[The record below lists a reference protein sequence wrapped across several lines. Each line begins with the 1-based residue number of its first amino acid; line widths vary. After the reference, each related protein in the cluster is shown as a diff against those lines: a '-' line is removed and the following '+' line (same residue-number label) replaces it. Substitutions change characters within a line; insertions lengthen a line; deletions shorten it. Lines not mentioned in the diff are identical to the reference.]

1 MSTHLATCGCS
12 YDCVYTYISG
22 HHVMIMWVVMD
33 VLVKLIRMVMLQRLC
48 LLLLEEYLGW
58 HVLYLD
64 KSCHSVIRVALRPL
78 LVLHLTKSEDVR
90 LGELLRLAMLEV
102 LGHEVGACRN
112 DIRICH
118 LGIHLMRALLAHGT
132 CLGVR
137 QR

>member
-1 MSTHLATCGCS
+1 M
-12 YDCVYTYISG
+12 
-22 HHVMIMWVVMD
+22 
-33 VLVKLIRMVMLQRLC
+33 
-48 LLLLEEYLGW
+48 LEEYLSW

-64 KSCHSVIRVALRPL
+64 KSCHPIIRIALSPL
-78 LVLHLTKSEDVR
+78 LVLHLTKSEDIR

-102 LGHEVGACRN
+102 LGHEVGAYWN

-118 LGIHLMRALLAHGT
+118 LGIHLMRALFAHGT